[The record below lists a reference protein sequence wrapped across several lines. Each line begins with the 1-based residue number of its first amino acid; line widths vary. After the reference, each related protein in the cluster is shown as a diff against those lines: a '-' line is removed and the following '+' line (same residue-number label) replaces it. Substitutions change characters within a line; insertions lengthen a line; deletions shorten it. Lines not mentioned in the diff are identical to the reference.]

1 LILAAEGLL
10 HLAPLARGPLTFDVG
25 PSTGG
30 YLSGFT
36 PSEERPPTTF
46 RWARSHAS
54 LALPLHGAGRGVLR
68 LRAARFLDH
77 PARVHVYAWGTPV
90 GTFEARPGGYRVYE
104 LAFQAARGPVRID
117 LAAEDPELAAALDWV
132 RVEGVRWRVPLSVW
146 QPRALVA
153 GVFLLA
159 LFAGFGTAAAGLAAG
174 VIAVAEAA
182 WAAADP
188 FAFAHVAARVALPGL
203 VLTGLVTLVARRFSG
218 GRWLVLIFL
227 AGYLAKGA
235 ALFHPTYFYNDV
247 RNNLRY
253 VLALRDGQG
262 GLPERNHAAQVQVG
276 VAYPRT
282 VAGRKYA
289 FPYAPV
295 FFLPFGLLSEE
306 RIIEAMKQVAVFCA
320 AAEAVAVFALARLL
334 CGPKA
339 GALAALLSAL
349 LPPLYSRLLLA
360 MWSTVAGHLLDTLVI
375 LATAAMA
382 ARPESARPWLAQAGG
397 TLAAFLTYISS
408 LFNLTLFTGF
418 AALLARP
425 LAWRLIAGWA
435 AAAALTIG
443 WLYAGFVA
451 LFVREIL
458 PAALSGSGP
467 APPAGEAPGVL
478 AALSRIPIFFGWG
491 YPALAVAGFVLLRRR
506 VPPALF
512 RVLAAYAL
520 AVAALVAVRAFGGG
534 LFRDLKEIEFA
545 APLVALCAGAAL
557 EEVAGRGRP
566 GRFSAALI
574 VVGLGAFSI
583 SRYAEYLQA
592 YASLVGLP

>member
-1 LILAAEGLL
+1 
-10 HLAPLARGPLTFDVG
+10 
-25 PSTGG
+25 
-30 YLSGFT
+30 
-36 PSEERPPTTF
+36 
-46 RWARSHAS
+46 
-54 LALPLHGAGRGVLR
+54 LR

-77 PARVHVYAWGTPV
+77 PARVHVYAWGAPV
-90 GTFEARPGGYRVYE
+90 ATFDARPGGYRVYE
-104 LAFQAARGPVRID
+104 FALEAARGPVRID
-117 LAAEDPELAAALDWV
+117 LVTEDPELAAALDWV
-132 RVEGVRWRVPLSVW
+132 RVEDVRWRVPLSVW

-159 LFAGFGTAAAGLAAG
+159 LFAGFGTAAAGLTAA
-174 VIAVAEAA
+174 VLAIAEAA

-203 VLTGLVTLVARRFSG
+203 ILTALVALVARRFSG

-235 ALFHPTYFYNDV
+235 ALFHPAYFYNDV

-262 GLPERNHAAQVQVG
+262 RLAERNHAAQVQVG

-306 RIIEAMKQVAVFCA
+306 RIIEAMKQVALFCA

-334 CGPKA
+334 GGPGA
-339 GALAALLSAL
+339 GAFAALLSAL

-360 MWSTVAGHLLDTLVI
+360 MWSTLAGHLLDTLVI
-375 LATAAMA
+375 LATASMA
-382 ARPESARPWLAQAGG
+382 ARPGSARRWLAQAGG
-397 TLAAFLTYISS
+397 TLAAFLTYVSS
-408 LFNLTLFTGF
+408 LFNLTLFAGF

-425 LAWRLIAGWA
+425 LAWRLIASGVA
-435 AAAALTIG
+435 AAFLTIG

-451 LFVREIL
+451 LFFREIL
-458 PAALSGSGP
+458 PAALSGGGSAAASG
-467 APPAGEAPGVL
+467 GEGSGVL
-478 AALSRIPIFFGWG
+478 AALGRIPLFFGWG
-491 YPALAVAGFVLLRRR
+491 YPALALAGFVLLRRR
-506 VPPALF
+506 VPPPLF

-520 AVAALVAVRAFGGG
+520 ALAALVGLRAFGGG
-534 LFRDLKEIEFA
+534 LFRDLKEVEFA

-557 EEVAGRGRP
+557 EEIAGRGPR
-566 GRFSAALI
+566 GRFSAASI
-574 VVGLGAFSI
+574 VVGLAAFSVA
-583 SRYAEYLQA
+583 RYAEYLRA
-592 YASLVGLP
+592 YASLSGLP

>member
-1 LILAAEGLL
+1 MLAAEGLFR
-10 HLAPLARGPLTFDVG
+10 LAPLARGPLTFDVG
-25 PSTGG
+25 PSTGA

-46 RWARSHAS
+46 RWARSRAS
-54 LALPLHGAGRGVLR
+54 LALPLHGDGRGVLR

-77 PARVHVYAWGTPV
+77 PARVQVYAWGAPV
-90 GTFEARPGGYRVYE
+90 GTFDARPGGYRVYA
-104 LAFQAARGPVRID
+104 LPLQAARGPVRID
-117 LAAEDPELAAALDWV
+117 LVAEDPELAAALDWV
-132 RVEGVRWRVPLSVW
+132 RVEDVQWRVPLSVW
-146 QPRALVA
+146 PPRALVA

-159 LFAGFGTAAAGLAAG
+159 LFAGFGTAAAALAAA
-174 VIAVAEAA
+174 VIAIAAAA

-203 VLTGLVTLVARRFSG
+203 VLTGLVALVARRFSG

-253 VLALRDGQG
+253 VIALRDGQG
-262 GLPERNHAAQVQVG
+262 RLSERNHAAQVQVG

-306 RIIEAMKQVAVFCA
+306 RIIEAMKHVALFCA

-334 CGPKA
+334 CGPGA
-339 GALAALLSAL
+339 GAFAALLSAL

-375 LATAAMA
+375 LAAAGMA
-382 ARPESARPWLAQAGG
+382 ARPESARRWLAQAGG

-425 LAWRLIAGWA
+425 LAWRLIASWA

-451 LFVREIL
+451 LFLGEIL

-467 APPAGEAPGVL
+467 AAGSGEAGGVL

-491 YPALAVAGFVLLRRR
+491 YPALALAGFVLLRRR
-506 VPPALF
+506 VPPPLF

-520 AVAALVAVRAFGGG
+520 AVAALVALRAFGGG

-557 EEVAGRGRP
+557 EEVAGRGGP
-566 GRFSAALI
+566 GRGAAGLI
-574 VVGLGAFSI
+574 VVGLAAFSAA
-583 SRYAEYLQA
+583 RYGEYLRA